1 MSFYKNFI
9 GIDIGKFNFVTS
21 VHGSN
26 QTYEYEN
33 NPAGIAKFISSH
45 KKLLKADT
53 LCVLETTGGYEMLLL
68 LTLCNYN
75 YKVHRS
81 DNRKVK
87 SFIKSYGNAAKTDA
101 LDAKALALYG
111 FERNEKLA
119 LYQPISKRAYELY
132 QLVQRRQ
139 DLKRTLVSEKN
150 RRQAPAIS
158 DSVKNSCAK
167 LIEIISDEIESIT
180 HTISALIKE
189 DKALEAMK
197 DVLKTVPGI
206 GDIIANELLILMPEL
221 GKLDRRQI
229 ASLAGCAPRAND
241 SGRSSGYRRT
251 SPGRA
256 IIKPILFMAA
266 MAARKSNSS
275 FKTFYENL
283 INRGKKKMV
292 ALTALM
298 RKIITTANARARDYI
313 SNSVVIKI

>member
-1 MSFYKNFI
+1 
-9 GIDIGKFNFVTS
+9 
-21 VHGSN
+21 
-26 QTYEYEN
+26 
-33 NPAGIAKFISSH
+33 
-45 KKLLKADT
+45 
-53 LCVLETTGGYEMLLL
+53 
-68 LTLCNYN
+68 
-75 YKVHRS
+75 
-81 DNRKVK
+81 
-87 SFIKSYGNAAKTDA
+87 
-101 LDAKALALYG
+101 
-111 FERNEKLA
+111 
-119 LYQPISKRAYELY
+119 
-132 QLVQRRQ
+132 
-139 DLKRTLVSEKN
+139 
-150 RRQAPAIS
+150 
-158 DSVKNSCAK
+158 
-167 LIEIISDEIESIT
+167 
-180 HTISALIKE
+180 
-189 DKALEAMK
+189 MK